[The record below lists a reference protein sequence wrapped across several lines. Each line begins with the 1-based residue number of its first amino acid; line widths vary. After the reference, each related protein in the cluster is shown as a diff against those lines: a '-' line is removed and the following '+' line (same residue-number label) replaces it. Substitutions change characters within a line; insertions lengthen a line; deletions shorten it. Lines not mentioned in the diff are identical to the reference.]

1 MSALIVPAF
10 WAESRVRHRQGT
22 RQITIRRFGW
32 SDTSQAE
39 AQAMADAR
47 AQEALQRVVRGE
59 RLVRREPKVPYNGAV
74 GVPIREEIVE
84 RHGATVITR
93 NSYGARCLNTPTV
106 LFVDVDAEP
115 PFPAWLS
122 SSVAVLAM
130 AIGAYTWWVGESIAV
145 ALFVWVVAFIVLAT
159 AVHILSRAVTGG
171 VERRVRA
178 ARKRIARFVASHPG
192 WAVRVYRTPS
202 GLRLMA
208 THQLFEPNDPAV
220 KAFFDA
226 VGVDP
231 IYRAMCLNQQCFR
244 ARLTPKPWRIGIA
257 AHMRPRP
264 GVWPVAPER
273 RATRDRWIAGYEAAS
288 RGYAAC
294 RFLEA
299 VGTGAVHIDV
309 ETVRRLHDDA
319 SKALQDLPIA

>member
-1 MSALIVPAF
+1 MIVPSY
-10 WAESRVRHRQGT
+10 WAESRVQHRKGN

-32 SDTSQAE
+32 SDTSQDE

-47 AQEALQRVVRGE
+47 AQEALQRAVSGE
-59 RLVRREPKVPYNGAV
+59 RLVRREPKVPYNGAA
-74 GVPIREEIVE
+74 GVPIREEIVD
-84 RHGATVITR
+84 RFGATIVTR
-93 NSYGARCLNTPTV
+93 NSYGARCLNTPHV

-115 PFPAWLS
+115 PFPTWLLS
-122 SSVAVLAM
+122 GVAIVAM
-130 AIGAYTWWVGESIAV
+130 AAGAYAWWVGESIGV

-159 AVHILSRAVTGG
+159 VVHIVARAVTGG
-171 VERRVRA
+171 VERRVRS
-178 ARKRIARFVASHPG
+178 ARKRIARFVASHDG

-202 GLRLMA
+202 GLRVMA
-208 THQLFEPNDPAV
+208 THQLFEPNDPSV
-220 KAFFDA
+220 KVFFDA

-231 IYRAMCLNQQCFR
+231 VYARMCINQQCFR

-257 AHMRPRP
+257 AHMKPRP

-273 RATRDRWIAGYEAAS
+273 RPERDRWIANYEAAS

-294 RFLEA
+294 RFLET
-299 VGTGAVHIDV
+299 VGTGAVHIDI
-309 ETVRRLHDDA
+309 ETVRRLHDDT